1 MKLGSGTGVGAFRG
15 LLPGVAG
22 GGALKKVRG
31 GASAGGAQGD
41 GGGGGCRG
49 RVEASG
55 WGLGGGGQPRMDGG
69 PATATDPRVRQD
81 GPVGGAKRPGA
92 PAREAPADFEPW
104 NIWKQ
109 KRGILTPRLQPKKAS
124 ATLKASAS
132 GVTQNS
138 SFAGLRETNFG
149 TCGEPAWRRVKSSS
163 FSSRE
168 KYNQLQQ
175 RKTLV

>member
-92 PAREAPADFEPW
+92 PAREAPAAHSPVEKNTTSYNRGRPW
-104 NIWKQ
+104 FKFHLCSGRHTQQVQAGRNMGITATARSAAQGQRQLNWRF
-109 KRGILTPRLQPKKAS
+109 RG
-124 ATLKASAS
+124 
-132 GVTQNS
+132 
-138 SFAGLRETNFG
+138 
-149 TCGEPAWRRVKSSS
+149 KS
-163 FSSRE
+163 
-168 KYNQLQQ
+168 
-175 RKTLV
+175 